1 MTRTAQS
8 RRTLAEMG
16 PGHGRCGEHDS
27 LCNKFH
33 LVGGFLGGRGV
44 VEREDKLLFLWLV
57 WTIK

>member
-8 RRTLAEMG
+8 RRTLAEME

-57 WTIK
+57 